1 MKPQLYFYHVIWKI
15 RNLENF
21 QIFKGFEACISNII
35 HKKYLKVKQPN
46 VVYIYMTWSTSVL
59 CIGPSVSN
67 LNPIWSFRDSHLC
80 PSSSLSESVSQSVSK
95 FYMSVIYGFIFMSAQ
110 IWCAKLWTEIVL
122 IFNRNGYFSLSKR
135 WNHIIFYQLR

>member
-1 MKPQLYFYHVIWKI
+1 MIWKI

-21 QIFKGFEACISNII
+21 EIFKGFEACISNII
-35 HKKYLKVKQPN
+35 HKKYSKVKQPN

-67 LNPIWSFRDSHLC
+67 FHPIWSVQDSHLC
-80 PSSSLSESVSQSVSK
+80 PSLSLSKSVSQSVSK
-95 FYMSVIYGFIFMSAQ
+95 FYTSVIYGFISMSAK
-110 IWCAKLWTEIVL
+110 IWSTKHWTVL
-122 IFNRNGYFSLSKR
+122 ELILNRNGYFSLSKR